1 MSDPSPVGLRPLRW
15 WDVAAVHALEQRLFD
30 PDQWS
35 PEVFWSE
42 LAAGRWYVVAEDAE
56 QVVGYAG
63 LAVNGA
69 EADVQ
74 TVAVSPDAQGRGLGR
89 LLLDALVAE
98 AARRGATSVLLEV
111 RADNPAAIRLY
122 ERTGFER
129 IAVRRRYYQP
139 GGIDAH
145 VMRLRPVPAAQDDA
159 RRVLG

>member
-1 MSDPSPVGLRPLRW
+1 MSTQGVTLRAMRW
-15 WDVAAVHALEQRLFD
+15 WDVPVVHALEARLFD

-42 LAAGRWYVVAEDAE
+42 LAAGRSYVVAELDGR
-56 QVVGYAG
+56 VVGYAG
-63 LAVNGA
+63 LAVAGSD
-69 EADVQ
+69 ADVQ

-98 AARRGATSVLLEV
+98 AARHGATSVLLEV
-111 RADNPAAIRLY
+111 RADNPAAIALY

-139 GGIDAH
+139 GDIDAH
-145 VMRLRPVPAAQDDA
+145 VMRLRPVPAPGDDPS
-159 RRVLG
+159 

>member
-1 MSDPSPVGLRPLRW
+1 LRW
-15 WDVAAVHALEQRLFD
+15 WDVPAVHALEVRLFD

-42 LAAGRWYVVAEDAE
+42 LAADRWYVVAEDGGE
-56 QVVGYAG
+56 VVGYAG
-63 LAVNGA
+63 LATSGR

-89 LLLDALVAE
+89 MLLDALVAR
-98 AARRGATSVLLEV
+98 AARDGATTLLLEV
-111 RADNPAAIRLY
+111 RADNAAAIRLY

-139 GGIDAH
+139 GDVDAH
-145 VMRLRPVPAAQDDA
+145 VMRLRPLPAPATD
-159 RRVLG
+159 RS